1 MPWRASLPEPASRTR
16 QPLRHANADPASTM
30 GGASPRERSPARRP
44 RSSPAAT
51 GRPSLFPTTGASLA
65 PSARR
70 SPAAARAL
78 TCPPASAGTARSFQL
93 PAQRC
98 GSPHPAAIRRRVPV
112 QRCLDQR
119 PASGHAALR
128 LHHLLLRPHSA
139 SSLRQRAEPRR
150 RARGQLAPAQP
161 ALVLRLRNQSPH
173 LAHQHR
179 PGLHR
184 AVGHRRHHSAD
195 RCAELPPSKSPRACA
210 IR

>member
-70 SPAAARAL
+70 SRAAARAL
-78 TCPPASAGTARSFQL
+78 TCPPASAGTARDSSFRAL
-93 PAQRC
+93 MRGDASCCNSTACTSAAMSGSTASIWARGPTASPPSTTTSPRTFTSAASRTSSLCVWTTRISPTCAGTPAPESIATP
-98 GSPHPAAIRRRVPV
+98 GSSTPARSTSSSGA
-112 QRCLDQR
+112 
-119 PASGHAALR
+119 PASQLR
-128 LHHLLLRPHSA
+128 RS
-139 SSLRQRAEPRR
+139 PRR
-150 RARGQLAPAQP
+150 A
-161 ALVLRLRNQSPH
+161 
-173 LAHQHR
+173 
-179 PGLHR
+179 
-184 AVGHRRHHSAD
+184 
-195 RCAELPPSKSPRACA
+195 PPSKSPRVCA